1 MKMFVSGWIPIIS
14 RKMDPHKFMNKET
27 NYQQANT
34 GCFVS
39 SHSDKVL
46 QVYLW
51 KYLITGNE
59 IIYFANEIV
68 RTIPLNHISL
78 ELSEIIPLV
87 NRN

>member
-1 MKMFVSGWIPIIS
+1 
-14 RKMDPHKFMNKET
+14 MDPHKFMNKET
-27 NYQQANT
+27 NYQRANT

-51 KYLITGNE
+51 KYLTIGNE
-59 IIYFANEIV
+59 IIYFVSEIV
-68 RTIPLNHISL
+68 RTVPLNHIFL
-78 ELSEIIPLV
+78 KLSETIPLV

>member
-1 MKMFVSGWIPIIS
+1 
-14 RKMDPHKFMNKET
+14 MDPHKFMNKET

-34 GCFVS
+34 SCFVS

-51 KYLITGNE
+51 KYLIIGNE
-59 IIYFANEIV
+59 IIYFVSEIV
-68 RTIPLNHISL
+68 RTVSLNHISL
-78 ELSEIIPLV
+78 GLSEITFLV

>member
-1 MKMFVSGWIPIIS
+1 MKS

-27 NYQQANT
+27 NYKPANI

-51 KYLITGNE
+51 KYLTIGNE
-59 IIYFANEIV
+59 IIYFMSEIV
-68 RTIPLNHISL
+68 RTVPLNHISL
-78 ELSEIIPLV
+78 ELSKIIPLV